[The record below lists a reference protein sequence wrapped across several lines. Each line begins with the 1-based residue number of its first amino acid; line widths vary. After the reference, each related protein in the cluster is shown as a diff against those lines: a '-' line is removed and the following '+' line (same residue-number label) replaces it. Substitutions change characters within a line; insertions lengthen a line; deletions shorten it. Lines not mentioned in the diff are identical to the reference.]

1 MVCLRTGGGPPCLRS
16 CAPTKFPNRKI
27 DNMKEAKRAFG
38 FIPLKT
44 ATNQKS
50 YNLESKFRK
59 LNFLE
64 DHIRNR

>member
-1 MVCLRTGGGPPCLRS
+1 
-16 CAPTKFPNRKI
+16 
-27 DNMKEAKRAFG
+27 MKEVNPSFN
-38 FIPLKT
+38 FIPIKT

-50 YNLESKFRK
+50 YNLQSKFGK

>member
-1 MVCLRTGGGPPCLRS
+1 
-16 CAPTKFPNRKI
+16 
-27 DNMKEAKRAFG
+27 MKEVKPSFN
-38 FIPLKT
+38 FIPIIT

-50 YNLESKFRK
+50 YNLQSKFGK